1 MGSGSELGT
10 CANII
15 RAILVIIN
23 ILFGILGVIVF
34 AIGIWAIVEDQNY
47 SFVTG
52 NGIVSGA
59 AILIAAGIITFI
71 ICVIGILGAI
81 FKLRPLLIVYAL
93 AVFIIVVLEIVAGI
107 VAFVFRGD
115 VIDEIN
121 DRSLEALRLYRVA
134 EDAVDYREDVNDFV
148 TFVQDAL
155 DCCGVNNASDWFEQN
170 PVAVNGSGPGLP
182 VCPACDEDERDD
194 CMTFTDEFGRSFVT
208 VPDGCR
214 AGSSDR
220 LTVFLYAVGGVG
232 IAFGILEV
240 VGILFAVFLCCCIQ
254 SALKQEVV

>member
-15 RAILVIIN
+15 RAIVVIIN

-52 NGIVSGA
+52 NNIVSGA

-81 FKLRPLLIVYAL
+81 FKLRPLLLVYAL

-115 VIDEIN
+115 VINEIN
-121 DRSLEALRLYRVA
+121 DRSLEALSMYRVA
-134 EDAVDYREDVNDFV
+134 EDQVGYMEDVNDFV
-148 TFVQDAL
+148 IFVQESL
-155 DCCGVNNASDWFEQN
+155 DCCGVNNASDWFYQN
-170 PVAVNGSGPGLP
+170 PTAVNNTAPPGLP
-182 VCPACDEDERDD
+182 ACPMCDETERDD
-194 CMTFTDEFGRSFVT
+194 CVTFDEFGRTFVA
-208 VPDGCR
+208 VPDGCA

-220 LTVFLYAVGGVG
+220 LSVFLYAVGGVG

-240 VGILFAVFLCCCIQ
+240 VGILFALFLCCCIQ
-254 SALKQEVV
+254 SAKKQEVV